1 MKKIII
7 TGGAGFIGSH
17 LAEHLLQKKNK
28 ITIIDNFS
36 TGNLNNIKQIKNKV
50 KVVNADISKIKKD
63 TNWRPTVSI
72 KKGIELMLKNISL
85 WKKAPIWE
93 SKSIAKETKI

>member
-50 KVVNADISKIKKD
+50 KVVNGRYFKKRD
-63 TNWRPTVSI
+63 VV
-72 KKGIELMLKNISL
+72 
-85 WKKAPIWE
+85 
-93 SKSIAKETKI
+93 